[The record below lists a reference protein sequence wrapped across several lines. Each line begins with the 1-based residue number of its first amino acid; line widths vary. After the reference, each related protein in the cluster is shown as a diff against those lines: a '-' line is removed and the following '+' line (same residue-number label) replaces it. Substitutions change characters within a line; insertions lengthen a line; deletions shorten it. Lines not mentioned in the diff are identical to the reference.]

1 MATESNIPVKGI
13 VVETEALKA
22 LEFYAHNYTTLMFA
36 GLGLG
41 NKNVVL
47 GSKPF
52 ECRFCGGKRPEQTF
66 KKRAHVATNVFLDS
80 RTILQK

>member
-1 MATESNIPVKGI
+1 MATESNIPVKGM

-41 NKNVVL
+41 NKNANTIIL
-47 GSKPF
+47 TPIAQS
-52 ECRFCGGKRPEQTF
+52 
-66 KKRAHVATNVFLDS
+66 VA
-80 RTILQK
+80 R